1 MYILTQLLCW
11 PYPFSG
17 FYKLEIFARRVF
29 GKDECWNVEGFID
42 CVRKR
47 CIIPHRSI
55 LLWDGWKAKV
65 GNAIHSWLG
74 VAGMQYMAAVPG
86 VPPRLA
92 SMEVRLSNLRVDGI
106 NQGYVK

>member
-1 MYILTQLLCW
+1 MSITQPMYILTQMLCW

-17 FYKLEIFARRVF
+17 FYKQEIIFARRVF
-29 GKDECWNVEGFID
+29 GKDECWNLEGFID
-42 CVRKR
+42 CIRKR
-47 CIIPHRSI
+47 CIIPHCSI

-74 VAGMQYMAAVPG
+74 VAGMQRLT
-86 VPPRLA
+86 RLA